1 MEQGEHLGVVEG
13 RGEAIER
20 QREPRP
26 VGVEAAAEG
35 ADGGQGGAGLLDG
48 GAQVRREVH
57 EDGGDVA
64 GGGAELVDKGGRERT
79 RARRQSRGSALT
91 AAYRF
96 AW

>member
-1 MEQGEHLGVVEG
+1 MEWGLHLGVVEG
-13 RGEAIER
+13 RGEALER
-20 QREPRP
+20 QRRGRREPRP

-64 GGGAELVDKGGRERT
+64 GGGAELAGAVGRER
-79 RARRQSRGSALT
+79 RARVSCVGRS
-91 AAYRF
+91 
-96 AW
+96 